1 MKKNNTLK
9 GRPERATA
17 GKVSIATE
25 HAGGVGGGGS
35 PDARAARRERSDAPE
50 ARLLAGEVGAD
61 TGGRRHASAQEI
73 QEALHGF
80 LELTRRAPAREIG
93 MKKRKL
99 GRIGE
104 MVAVRLLK
112 AVWFQ

>member
-25 HAGGVGGGGS
+25 HAGGVGGGF
-35 PDARAARRERSDAPE
+35 PRRPRRARRASDAPE

-112 AVWFQ
+112 AVRFQ

>member
-35 PDARAARRERSDAPE
+35 PDARAARGERAMLLKLGCWL
-50 ARLLAGEVGAD
+50 ARSARTRAAGDMPVL
-61 TGGRRHASAQEI
+61 RRY
-73 QEALHGF
+73 
-80 LELTRRAPAREIG
+80 
-93 MKKRKL
+93 RKL
-99 GRIGE
+99 CT
-104 MVAVRLLK
+104 AF
-112 AVWFQ
+112 WN

>member
-25 HAGGVGGGGS
+25 HAGGVGGGS
-35 PDARAARRERSDAPE
+35 PDARAARGERSDAPE

>member
-9 GRPERATA
+9 GRPSEQPQERSRSPRNTR
-17 GKVSIATE
+17 
-25 HAGGVGGGGS
+25 GVLGGGS
-35 PDARAARRERSDAPE
+35 PDARAARGERSDAPE

-80 LELTRRAPAREIG
+80 LELTRRALAGEIG

>member
-25 HAGGVGGGGS
+25 HAGGVGGGF
-35 PDARAARRERSDAPE
+35 PRRPRRARRASDAPE

-61 TGGRRHASAQEI
+61 TGGRRG
-73 QEALHGF
+73 LF
-80 LELTRRAPAREIG
+80 LDMPVLRRY
-93 MKKRKL
+93 RKL
-99 GRIGE
+99 CT
-104 MVAVRLLK
+104 AF
-112 AVWFQ
+112 WN

>member
-25 HAGGVGGGGS
+25 HAGGVGGGS
-35 PDARAARRERSDAPE
+35 PDARAARGERSDAPE

-61 TGGRRHASAQEI
+61 TGGRRG
-73 QEALHGF
+73 LF
-80 LELTRRAPAREIG
+80 LDMPVLRRY
-93 MKKRKL
+93 RKL
-99 GRIGE
+99 CT
-104 MVAVRLLK
+104 AF
-112 AVWFQ
+112 WN